1 MKTIAVILAGGLGSR
16 FGLGEP
22 KQFAKLAGLNIIEHT
37 IKAFNDSTYIDEI
50 IIIIKEGYQST
61 IEDIVNQRNF
71 EKVNKIL
78 IGGKERSDSSLAAIN
93 SFHKIKDSENFNIL
107 FHDAVRPFIDEI
119 IIQRC
124 IDALGHFN
132 AIDVAIDTA
141 DTIIEQSNDIITDI
155 PDRSHLKRGQTPQ
168 AFKLG
173 IIKKAY
179 EFAKKDENFRTTDD
193 CGVVFK
199 YLPDEPIYVVK
210 GSENNIKITHEQD
223 IFLADKLFQLKT
235 IQESV
240 ARTDDFNTKF
250 FSGKTVV
257 IFGGSYGIG
266 KEIVNL
272 VTSFGS
278 KAYSYSRG
286 ETNTYVENSKS
297 VEKALEKAEIETGKI
312 DFIVNTAAILIKK
325 PLKHMSHK
333 EIFDSLNVN
342 YLGVINIAKASERY
356 LSLTNGSLLLFTSS
370 SYTRGRSSYSLYS
383 SSKAAVV
390 NFTQALAEE
399 WASKNI
405 RINCINP
412 QRTKTP
418 MRTANFGNEPDSV
431 LLSAL
436 EVGKRSLSVLSS
448 DYTGQVV
455 DIKLEDS

>member
-1 MKTIAVILAGGLGSR
+1 MRTIAVILAGGVGSR

-22 KQFAKLAGLNIIEHT
+22 KQFAKLAGHNIIEHT
-37 IKAFNDSTYIDEI
+37 IKVFNNSKYIDEI
-50 IIIIKEGYQST
+50 IIVIKLGYEAT
-61 IEDIVNQRNF
+61 IEDIVNQRCF
-71 EKVNKIL
+71 EKVTKIL
-78 IGGKERSDSSLAAIN
+78 VGGRERSDSSLAAIN
-93 SFHKIKDSENFNIL
+93 SFEKVKDSENFNIL

-132 AIDVAIDTA
+132 AIDVAINTA
-141 DTIIEQSNDIITDI
+141 DTIIEQINDIITDI
-155 PDRSHLKRGQTPQ
+155 PDRSRLNRGQTPQ

-173 IIKKAY
+173 VIKKAY
-179 EFAKKDENFRTTDD
+179 DYAMKDESFRATDD

-210 GSENNIKITHEQD
+210 GSEDNIKITHEQD

-235 IQESV
+235 IQMSV

-250 FSGKTVV
+250 FAGKTVV
-257 IFGGSYGIG
+257 VFGGSYGIG

-272 VTSFGS
+272 VTSFGG
-278 KAYSYSRG
+278 KAFSYSRS
-286 ETNTYVENSKS
+286 ETNTYIENSKS
-297 VEKALEKAEIETGKI
+297 VENALEKAVIETGKV

-333 EIFDSLNVN
+333 EILDSLNVN
-342 YLGVINIAKASERY
+342 YLGVINIARASERY

-370 SYTRGRSSYSLYS
+370 SYTRGRSNYSLYS

-390 NFTQALAEE
+390 NLTQALAEE
-399 WASKNI
+399 WESENI

-418 MRTANFGNEPDSV
+418 MRISNFGNEPDSD
-431 LLSAL
+431 LLSAID
-436 EVGKRSLSVLSS
+436 VGRRSLAVLSAE
-448 DYTGQVV
+448 YTGQVV
-455 DIKLEDS
+455 DIKLGRS